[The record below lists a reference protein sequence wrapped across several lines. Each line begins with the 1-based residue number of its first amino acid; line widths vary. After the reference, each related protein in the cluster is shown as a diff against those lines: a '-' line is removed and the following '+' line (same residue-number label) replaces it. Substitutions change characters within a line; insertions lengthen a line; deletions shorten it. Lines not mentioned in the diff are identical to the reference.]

1 MPTQKWLIK
10 DCCSGVEVIK
20 MTEKKLQK
28 SFVNREKVFI
38 FALANLKRLT
48 EEFLEEAKRIK
59 DH

>member
-1 MPTQKWLIK
+1 M
-10 DCCSGVEVIK
+10 K

-48 EEFLEEAKRIK
+48 DIVFGGGEKNKRSLKIK
-59 DH
+59 

>member
-1 MPTQKWLIK
+1 M
-10 DCCSGVEVIK
+10 K

-28 SFVNREKVFI
+28 SFCKSEKVFI

-48 EEFLEEAKRIK
+48 EEISEEAKRIK